1 MPAVKANYEI
11 SITDLG
17 TIRGYGWKTPLDSF
31 TTTAGKTLICKNKII
46 LDYEIPNNFDLNIPC
61 TGSTTILLT
70 F

>member
-1 MPAVKANYEI
+1 MPAVKANYKI
-11 SITDLG
+11 STTDLG
-17 TIRGYGWKTPLDSF
+17 TIRGYGCKTPLDSF
-31 TTTAGKTLICKNKII
+31 TTAAGRKPVCKNKII